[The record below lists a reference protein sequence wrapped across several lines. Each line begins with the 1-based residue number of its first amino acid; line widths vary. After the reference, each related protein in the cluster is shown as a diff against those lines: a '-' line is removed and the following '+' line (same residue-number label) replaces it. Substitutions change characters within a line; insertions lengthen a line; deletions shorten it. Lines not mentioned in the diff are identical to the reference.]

1 MPNDTPRDTAEDSV
15 NRFPPPPKAVCEVED
30 GQLQVQGQGQVQN
43 EDKVPDLDQGQGQ
56 RTSQDPAGDGD
67 KDGDKDQDQN
77 HLPARADLE
86 FHYNES
92 STAGRLLTDI
102 LLDLVSFK
110 EPQNWDKL
118 QHTNQL
124 KKVATSAKR
133 YLETLASGEASE
145 LLNYSTVEDVSI
157 LNKVVARR
165 PVGSSSE
172 SYFFP
177 SKFIPPEE
185 ATAPIPDIPRD
196 LCNLCWSQGR
206 IVQITETA
214 SSMQRSPLLLLHSF
228 CLRLQNEDTAFIRE
242 FIQRHIDFR
251 HTLQTPGHFQPM
263 TPSDRDA
270 APNLDIPDLKRVEP
284 FEPMQAAT
292 AKDSWS
298 LCQVSSSVL
307 LTFVLPEESTS
318 RREELDFLTTPQALW
333 TVLTINCMR
342 RRGSNSGDV
351 HEAPPTP
358 VAQFMAGIHGAL
370 QTQRLDEQHILD
382 ALRSRLAESDDM
394 RLVDDD
400 KFSKSHLYHWVV
412 KTCDKVCHSISTTL
426 RFIDRI
432 SRDFV
437 TKLGAEGHAFKPPGI
452 ETWQEKWM
460 QEVAD
465 LKELR
470 EEFLSCRQDVQERR
484 NALHGATAVLEARL
498 AYQQGERIKVL
509 TYLAIIYLPLG
520 ASASIYSINPLPQ
533 SATMGSYF
541 IFLVIL
547 FLVTALVGAGITNL
561 STKTS
566 AATGVSG
573 NFFLESW
580 RFLAGWLG
588 LKYNKHLA
596 NYLRYLK
603 AIFTPPSAESS
614 SGLSVVYKFD
624 PPASKYWDEEWGW
637 SRIFFEW
644 FYKFC
649 DLPRPNSMVIFLIS
663 FSFAFCR
670 FLGSLAMAPNTDIAT
685 RALVVALKAPCS
697 GKPTEEVAAIT
708 GLSVRQVNRIYAR
721 AIERGFDPNLRPI
734 VVRDDYLRDAP
745 RSGRPMKRIEE
756 A

>member
-177 SKFIPPEE
+177 SK
-185 ATAPIPDIPRD
+185 
-196 LCNLCWSQGR
+196 
-206 IVQITETA
+206 
-214 SSMQRSPLLLLHSF
+214 
-228 CLRLQNEDTAFIRE
+228 
-242 FIQRHIDFR
+242 
-251 HTLQTPGHFQPM
+251 
-263 TPSDRDA
+263 

-470 EEFLSCRQDVQERR
+470 EEFLSCRQDVQERVEKCSM
-484 NALHGATAVLEARL
+484 NSLNCNLISYSLLSSMEQQQSSKLVWPTNKENGSKFSHIWPSYIFHLER
-498 AYQQGERIKVL
+498 QR
-509 TYLAIIYLPLG
+509 
-520 ASASIYSINPLPQ
+520 INPLPQ